1 MNLRAA
7 VTRLRAVQARNDEV
21 IRGIIEDQTEVLAKF
36 QPMFAP
42 DQLSQLTEE
51 EFRRFLLFRENKH
64 WDGIQRHGPRIC
76 EDMGHLRSA
85 LEILLDESRPIV
97 ERLDQL
103 IPPGSGPSYVPYLNK
118 AILTPILLVAHPERY
133 TVWNRV
139 SEQGLRAVNLWPAF
153 DRGTSFGRRYDEINR
168 IQLSLAK
175 ELDVDPWTLD
185 ALWWGVVSEDSE
197 DGAEA
202 EEEPVPESPALRFG
216 LERHL
221 HEFLLDNWN
230 QTELG
235 REWALHA
242 EDNDPEAGYEYVC
255 DIGRIDLLA
264 RHRQDGRWLVVELK
278 RDQTSDAT
286 VGQVLRYM
294 AWVRRH
300 LAGNGEEV
308 EGLVITRSAD
318 KGLCY
323 ALTET
328 PGVAV
333 QLYEVDFHLRTPA
346 ERPGVGT

>member
-7 VTRLRAVQARNDEV
+7 VTRLRAVEARNDEV
-21 IRGIIEDQTEVLAKF
+21 IRGIIEDQPEVLAKF

-42 DQLSQLTEE
+42 DQLPQLTEE
-51 EFRRFLLFRENKH
+51 QFRQFLLFRENRH
-64 WDGIQRHGPRIC
+64 WDGIQRHGPKVC
-76 EDMGHLRSA
+76 EDMGRLRCA

-97 ERLDQL
+97 ERLEQL

-139 SEQGLRAVNLWPAF
+139 SEQGLRTVDLWPSF
-153 DRGTSFGRRYDEINR
+153 ERGASLGRRYDEINR
-168 IQLSLAK
+168 IQLSLAE

-185 ALWWGVVSEDSE
+185 ALWWGVVSENSD

-202 EEEPVPESPALRFG
+202 EEEPVPEGPALRFG

-221 HEFLLDNWN
+221 HEFLLDNWD

-308 EGLVITRSAD
+308 EGLVIARSAD
-318 KGLCY
+318 KRLFY

-328 PGVAV
+328 PGVAM
-333 QLYEVDFHLRTPA
+333 QLYEVDFQLRTPA
-346 ERPGVGT
+346 EMRGAGT